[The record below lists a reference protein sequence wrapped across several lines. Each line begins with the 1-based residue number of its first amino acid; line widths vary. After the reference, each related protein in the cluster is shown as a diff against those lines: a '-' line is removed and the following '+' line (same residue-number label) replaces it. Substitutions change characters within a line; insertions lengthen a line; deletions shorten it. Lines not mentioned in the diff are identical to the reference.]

1 MPAVKKS
8 GKAATLKVM
17 RENLQD
23 LAGAQVPSLQQRRST
38 TTSLICQKSEADQD
52 KDVNSPPVV
61 QDKQVTSLRRGRS
74 ITTPS
79 VCQQMPSLRP
89 WRSTTT
95 PSVCQQMPSLRRGR
109 STTTPSVC
117 QQMPSLRRGRSTTT
131 PSVCQQMPSLRRGRS
146 TTTPAICQQMPSLRR
161 GRSKSIPSVCQNSE
175 GSHDKEVKSPPV
187 VHDKQADVTAAC
199 TLAEEQRGSEVPV
212 PAVSQEME
220 DGRTPMPF
228 QKPTGS
234 TDSRGSVSYPDS
246 FYTGRDPV

>member
-8 GKAATLKVM
+8 GKAAILKVM

-38 TTSLICQKSEADQD
+38 TTSPICQKSEADQD

-79 VCQQMPSLRP
+79 VCQQMTSLQR
-89 WRSTTT
+89 WRSKTTH
-95 PSVCQQMPSLRRGR
+95 
-109 STTTPSVC
+109 
-117 QQMPSLRRGRSTTT
+117 
-131 PSVCQQMPSLRRGRS
+131 SVCQQMPSLRRGRS

>member
-38 TTSLICQKSEADQD
+38 TTSPICQKSEADQD
-52 KDVNSPPVV
+52 KDVNLPPVV
-61 QDKQVTSLRRGRS
+61 QDKQAG
-74 ITTPS
+74 
-79 VCQQMPSLRP
+79 
-89 WRSTTT
+89 
-95 PSVCQQMPSLRRGR
+95 
-109 STTTPSVC
+109 
-117 QQMPSLRRGRSTTT
+117 
-131 PSVCQQMPSLRRGRS
+131 
-146 TTTPAICQQMPSLRR
+146 
-161 GRSKSIPSVCQNSE
+161 
-175 GSHDKEVKSPPV
+175 
-187 VHDKQADVTAAC
+187 VTAAC
-199 TLAEEQRGSEVPV
+199 TMAEEQRGSEVPV

-220 DGRTPMPF
+220 DGGTPMPF